1 MKYCTY
7 CGKEIC
13 DDAVI
18 CTNCG
23 GLAEPNGI
31 ETPSTTLADN
41 QKTEQSTK
49 CNILCILGFVLSFFF
64 GIVGLILSCIGL
76 SQAQKRN
83 EKCQGLA
90 IAGIVISCLAI
101 VAHIILFIM
110 LLPYMIILFFLIIGC
125 IFFI

>member
-23 GLAEPNGI
+23 ALAQPNGI
-31 ETPSTTLADN
+31 ETPSTALAGN
-41 QKTEQSTK
+41 QKTEQNTK
-49 CNILCILGFVLSFFF
+49 YNVLCILGFVLSFFF

-101 VAHIILFIM
+101 VAHIALAIM
-110 LLPYMIILFFLIIGC
+110 LLPYMIVLFFLMVGW